1 VRAIVF
7 EGTRSVGVRD
17 VPDATLEAGSDALI
31 RLTSSAICGT
41 DLQCTTAARA
51 PSRSTSATATR
62 WSRSVGDLLRQERDR
77 AVRANQ

>member
-1 VRAIVF
+1 MRAIVF

-41 DLQCTTAARA
+41 DLHMYDGRTGAVPVDFRHGDPVEQIRGRPSSARA
-51 PSRSTSATATR
+51 
-62 WSRSVGDLLRQERDR
+62 
-77 AVRANQ
+77 